1 MITSPR
7 SWRPKRSGLS
17 LLELLAALAV
27 MGVIAIAIV
36 PRISGGARQANDSSC
51 QLRKAVI
58 EVQVSL
64 WRRETGR
71 WPMGDLSDIGS
82 NVRYF
87 PDGLLRCP
95 VDSTRYTIDESTGR
109 VNGHHH

>member
-1 MITSPR
+1 MNTTPHRNSPR
-7 SWRPKRSGLS
+7 RRGLS
-17 LLELLAALAV
+17 LLELLAALAI
-27 MGVIAIAIV
+27 MGVIAVAIV
-36 PRISGGARQANDSSC
+36 PRISGGAREASDSSC

-64 WRRETGR
+64 WRREVGR
-71 WPMGDLSDIGS
+71 WPARDLSDIGA

-87 PDGLLRCP
+87 PDGLPRCP
-95 VDSTRYTIDESTGR
+95 VDGTRYEIDQSTGR